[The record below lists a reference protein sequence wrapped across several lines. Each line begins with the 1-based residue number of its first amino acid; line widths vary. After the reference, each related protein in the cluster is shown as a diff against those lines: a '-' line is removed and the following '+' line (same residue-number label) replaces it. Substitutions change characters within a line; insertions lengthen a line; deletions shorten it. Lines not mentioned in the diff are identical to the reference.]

1 MNSFQIALINV
12 LITLFY
18 ILPGFIIRK
27 MNKASSDHLPT
38 LSAVL
43 VYIGTPFLLLKA
55 FMRLEFSW
63 ETLASMGWFFLVTI
77 LTQAI
82 FMLLLF
88 FLFRKRAQDKK
99 FRVMTIAPPPATLAF
114 LAFPSSQHSSPP
126 APRLP
131 AIAPFLC
138 SR

>member
-63 ETLASMGWFFLVTI
+63 ETLASRRDIISSNLEPRICLISPTLWALLDAIISFIRII
-77 LTQAI
+77 L
-82 FMLLLF
+82 
-88 FLFRKRAQDKK
+88 
-99 FRVMTIAPPPATLAF
+99 
-114 LAFPSSQHSSPP
+114 
-126 APRLP
+126 
-131 AIAPFLC
+131 
-138 SR
+138 

>member
-88 FLFRKRAQDKK
+88 FLFRMGRNLCFGASFAKEPAWRGFLLPRCCRGYRASL
-99 FRVMTIAPPPATLAF
+99 RVRGIRRCCGL
-114 LAFPSSQHSSPP
+114 
-126 APRLP
+126 
-131 AIAPFLC
+131 
-138 SR
+138 